1 MRALLLVVLVSL
13 VGCLG
18 PGRPNSRWADQ
29 VDAAMQIPSPQGRSN
44 TLGTLAQS
52 AAYDNDPASV
62 RYALDRMDP
71 NPRNDQIVAAC
82 VAQLAQKD
90 RDEARR
96 IANRIADEGKRAEV
110 VGKLDK

>member
-1 MRALLLVVLVSL
+1 MRALPLVAVVSL

-18 PGRPNSRWADQ
+18 PGRPDSRWADQ
-29 VDAAMQIPSPQGRSN
+29 VDTAMQIPSPQARSN

-71 NPRNDQIVAAC
+71 SPKNDQIVAAC

-90 RDEARR
+90 KDQARR
-96 IANRIADEGKRAEV
+96 IANRIGDEARRAEV
-110 VGKLDK
+110 VGKLP